1 MKGGDDQ
8 MSSYHPHDLFLV
20 NRWIAERM
28 HEASAER
35 FTAENQRVD
44 QARPGIRRS
53 IGHSMIKLG
62 ERLAAEPPLQS
73 ARSR

>member
-1 MKGGDDQ
+1 MNSFYPLIPLLADE
-8 MSSYHPHDLFLV
+8 
-20 NRWIAERM
+20 RIAERLR
-28 HEASAER
+28 EACNAR
-35 FTAENQRVD
+35 RVASSHTID
-44 QARPGIRRS
+44 QGRLTLRRS